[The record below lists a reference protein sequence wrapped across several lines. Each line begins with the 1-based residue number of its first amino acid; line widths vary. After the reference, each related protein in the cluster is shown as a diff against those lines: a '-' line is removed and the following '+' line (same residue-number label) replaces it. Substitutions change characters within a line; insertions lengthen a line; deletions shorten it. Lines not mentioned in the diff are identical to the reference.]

1 MKVTMPKDAEQKY
14 RDIVRRREL
23 PGKIITWTLIVL
35 MVLAIGGFIAFQIWL
50 RVKYANCTID
60 EIPAWALWWMFNRG

>member
-1 MKVTMPKDAEQKY
+1 MSASFPKDVEEEWKKMK
-14 RDIVRRREL
+14 RREEL
-23 PGKIITWTLIVL
+23 PGKIVAWALIIL